1 MISKENEK
9 LFDYIKSSPTTYH
22 AVKVTSSMLLEAG
35 FVELSEKDDY
45 KAVLKEGGKY
55 FVTRSDSSII
65 AFTLGGYQAG
75 AGFNMA
81 AAHSDSPMFRVK
93 LPKAN
98 VVSGK
103 YVRLNVE
110 GYGGMLMAPWFDRA
124 LTVAGRLVVKDAA
137 CGVRSEL
144 FYIDKDLLVIPS
156 LAIHMNREAN
166 KGFEYN
172 IQKDLLP
179 LYSNQGE
186 DADIVSLAAVSCGV
200 KKEDVISGDLW
211 IVNRDE
217 PKLIGEKDEFILS
230 PRLDDLACAFGL
242 VYGLICAEKTAPS
255 LVAIF
260 DNEEVGS
267 ASRQGADS
275 TFLSDTLERINEAF
289 GGSRGDYLRSLSKS
303 FMISADNA
311 HSLHPAHED
320 KADVTNKVYMNDG
333 VVIKFAA
340 NQKYTTDAV
349 SYSRLVRL
357 CEAANVPYQTFYNRS
372 NVAGGSTLGN
382 ISTSHVSVPSV
393 DIGLAQLAMHSCT
406 ETEGSE
412 DTKYLVDLMK
422 EYFK

>member
-9 LFDYIKSSPTTYH
+9 LFEYIKSSPTPYH
-22 AVKVTSSMLLEAG
+22 AVKTTAGMLKEAG
-35 FVELSEKDDY
+35 FIELDEKDDY
-45 KAVLKEGGKY
+45 KSVIKEGGKY
-55 FVTRSDSSII
+55 FVTRSESSII
-65 AFTLGGYQAG
+65 AFSLDGYKVGQ
-75 AGFNMA
+75 GFNMA

-93 LPKAN
+93 LPNAN
-98 VVSGK
+98 VISGK
-103 YVRLNVE
+103 YTRLNVE

-124 LTVAGRLVVKDAA
+124 LTVAGRLVVRDEKQ
-137 CGVRSEL
+137 GIRSEL
-144 FYIDKDLLVIPS
+144 FYIDKDLCVIPS

-166 KGFEYN
+166 KGYEYN

-179 LYSNQGE
+179 LYSNQG
-186 DADIVSLAAVSCGV
+186 DKADIVSIAADACGV
-200 KKEDVISGDLW
+200 DKVDVVSGDLW
-211 IVNRDE
+211 LVTREE
-217 PKLIGEKDEFILS
+217 PKLLGEQDEFILS

-242 VYGLICAEKTAPS
+242 TYGLIQADKKAPS

-267 ASRQGADS
+267 GSRQGADS

-289 GGSRGDYLRSLSKS
+289 GGSRSDYLRTLANS

-320 KADVTNKVYMNDG
+320 KADVTNKVYMNQG

-349 SYSRLVRL
+349 SYSKLVSI
-357 CEAANVPYQTFYNRS
+357 CEAADVPYQTFYNRS

-393 DIGLAQLAMHSCT
+393 DIGLAQLSMHSAV
-406 ETEGSE
+406 ETEGSA